1 MAPTL
6 KITTREAAQRLCCRP
21 AEAIALL
28 RAANIRTVR
37 CGSAHLWDAASVEQL
52 AAILCKSSK

>member
-6 KITTREAAQRLCCRP
+6 KISSREAAQRLNCRP
-21 AEAIALL
+21 SEAVALL
-28 RAANIRTVR
+28 RAANIRSTR
-37 CGSAHLWDAASVEQL
+37 CGSAWLWEAAGVEQL